1 MLGANP
7 DLPSNVGPGQY
18 LYLNSRGQN
27 PGSQDRARSGR
38 FRLNIVAPVTSDG
51 LLYATLD
58 TPRLMG
64 GLDDVVTQ
72 CGKRSVARQM
82 AEYAYTAIPG
92 GVDVYVT
99 PIVMSGGTSAAF
111 NLYCATIAGA
121 TAAVGSGQATI
132 RFDDYPVPVD
142 IVSGDTPGAIMAKVK
157 AAYDSYI
164 APSLGGGKGVPF
176 TSGAVAG
183 NALPFTGSTTGEYLN
198 DHPIAVQFP
207 STVTGVGFSP
217 GFLTFA
223 GGPTGAAGGSVTVRC
238 HAKSF
243 TASAI
248 PINQTNVNV
257 ASLVVAAANAQTDFP
272 LRLVQR
278 PAPDDDKVDFF
289 YKNGRPAHD
298 LQVTATGIA
307 AVTVTLTGETAG
319 TGVPSL
325 SNALNALASS
335 DAKQEWATCFTDSA
349 SLGALVQHIRTYGN
363 GYNQKEQ
370 FLWWASSLGLSS
382 AGAIVSGITP
392 SVIFEDAAQGS
403 PGRNTQVVCPNAFQP
418 AYCLVAMLACGRA
431 AEQRPTKNW
440 DGYPL
445 VSNLEGIPL
454 TYPDAADRLNDAAAN
469 QARSVYFMTPLIVRR
484 GNFIVQQFTSTY
496 GGTLPFWS
504 GGYYARGMAYIRQ
517 EELAALSVFSG
528 KEIVRYSAALTPEVF
543 DVGAVVAVMYS
554 AAKKLEQQNLYDGAD
569 KFKALFAAEIDPNNA
584 EWVRVYCPGSPP
596 INNHVIAGQI
606 GPVSV

>member
-1 MLGANP
+1 M
-7 DLPSNVGPGQY
+7 
-18 LYLNSRGQN
+18 
-27 PGSQDRARSGR
+27 
-38 FRLNIVAPVTSDG
+38 
-51 LLYATLD
+51 
-58 TPRLMG
+58 
-64 GLDDVVTQ
+64 
-72 CGKRSVARQM
+72 
-82 AEYAYTAIPG
+82 
-92 GVDVYVT
+92 
-99 PIVMSGGTSAAF
+99 
-111 NLYCATIAGA
+111 
-121 TAAVGSGQATI
+121 
-132 RFDDYPVPVD
+132 
-142 IVSGDTPGAIMAKVK
+142 
-157 AAYDSYI
+157 
-164 APSLGGGKGVPF
+164 
-176 TSGAVAG
+176 
-183 NALPFTGSTTGEYLN
+183 
-198 DHPIAVQFP
+198 
-207 STVTGVGFSP
+207 
-217 GFLTFA
+217 
-223 GGPTGAAGGSVTVRC
+223 
-238 HAKSF
+238 
-243 TASAI
+243 
-248 PINQTNVNV
+248 
-257 ASLVVAAANAQTDFP
+257 
-272 LRLVQR
+272 
-278 PAPDDDKVDFF
+278 
-289 YKNGRPAHD
+289 
-298 LQVTATGIA
+298 TATGIA
-307 AVTVTLTGETAG
+307 TVTVTLTGETAG